1 MTLVMWTDWGAYR
14 VITKGKGEV
23 SRVFKIFNPWLV
35 WLSWLEGH
43 PVHGKAVGSIS
54 GQRTDLGCRIDPQSG
69 HVQEATTQCFSV
81 FLSLSL
87 SLSLPPQ
94 PLLHSLKSM
103 KTCPRVKIKK

>member
-54 GQRTDLGCRIDPQSG
+54 GQRTDLGCRFDPQSG
-69 HVQEATTQCFSV
+69 HVQEATNQCFSLTSI
-81 FLSLSL
+81 FFSR
-87 SLSLPPQ
+87 SLP
-94 PLLHSLKSM
+94 LYLKS
-103 KTCPRVKIKK
+103 INILSSED